1 MSTATLLR
9 RTPITVGNCHAPD
22 MAFEE
27 EVLFEGEIRD
37 AVAAAQALPADDKR
51 WLSLVS
57 DAGTFRPEEF
67 DRLVSQ
73 AAFVDID
80 LTHGS
85 MFIRVT
91 AAALLHLRGPLPLPI
106 PAMDVIEHNLDALN
120 AVVRRKQK
128 AGETIRENERRI
140 VVIDVADLD

>member
-1 MSTATLLR
+1 MTAVLVR
-9 RTPITVGNCHAPD
+9 RTPISVGSHRAPD

-27 EVLFEGEIRD
+27 EILFKGDIRD

-67 DRLVSQ
+67 DRLVSS
-73 AAFVDID
+73 AAFVDVD

-85 MFIRVT
+85 MIIRVT
-91 AAALLHLRGPLPLPI
+91 AAALNHLRGALLLPI
-106 PAMDVIEHNLDALN
+106 PAMDVIEDNLDALN
-120 AVVRRKQK
+120 SIVRRKQK
-128 AGETIRENERRI
+128 AGEIIRENEWRV
-140 VVIDVADLD
+140 VVIDAADLD